1 MKTDNRLKPII
12 FYRILNSFNVE
23 DLKILSNQFS
33 ISLSDL
39 QNELVELQS
48 ETVLI
53 VPKELLLISY
63 WKNLK
68 FVNLRLLAAKI
79 LSIFSTTYACEST
92 FSLMKNI
99 KSRVRSNLLD
109 ESLEA
114 ELICSVTGLE
124 PDYMKLSK
132 EIESQISH

>member
-1 MKTDNRLKPII
+1 MENSLKNKNFDLELFISAIDALIKNFSIRFDSDTMSVFRLSSHFLSDP
-12 FYRILNSFNVE
+12 NSFNVE

-33 ISLSDL
+33 VSLSDL

-79 LSIFSTTYACEST
+79 LSIFSITC
-92 FSLMKNI
+92 L
-99 KSRVRSNLLD
+99 
-109 ESLEA
+109 
-114 ELICSVTGLE
+114 
-124 PDYMKLSK
+124 
-132 EIESQISH
+132 

>member
-1 MKTDNRLKPII
+1 MIQNFRYNECFQIIKTFLSDP
-12 FYRILNSFNVE
+12 NSFNVE

-39 QNELVELQS
+39 QNELVELKS

-63 WKNLK
+63 WKILK

-79 LSIFSTTYACEST
+79 LSIFSITYSCEST
-92 FSLMKNI
+92 FSVMKNI
-99 KSRVRSNLLD
+99 KSRARSNLLD

-114 ELICSVTGLE
+114 
-124 PDYMKLSK
+124 
-132 EIESQISH
+132 